1 MTMRP
6 SGHIRQRSPGSF
18 EVRYNLGTDP
28 ATGRRRTITTTIKGS
43 RKDAEKELR
52 RLLRTVDVGDHVAP
66 DKITL
71 AVWAEHWI
79 SIGCPG
85 QRRRKV
91 GQPSQERY
99 AQLLRLYV
107 LPVLGGL
114 KLQRLS
120 SADIESLYAGLEKR
134 LAARTLHFLHCTLG
148 ACIGAAV
155 RSRRLARNPI
165 ADMAVTPSPGTG
177 EHGKALEPDQL
188 QALLQGFKGTV
199 YFPIVAVAAFTGA
212 RRNEILALRWSDL
225 NVAAKTLRIER
236 AIELTETLGLTIKP
250 PKTNRGFREITID
263 DDLIALLIKE
273 RERHLRIAAG
283 VPDGVD
289 VDLSLVKLPPGALM
303 FPNPSRLGKFS
314 FTGLRHP
321 NNITKEFAR
330 KAAAIGFP
338 GLRFHDLRGTHETLL
353 LDKGVGIHVVARRC
367 GHDPA
372 VMLRKYA
379 KRLKSADEKA
389 AEALVAIS
397 KTALR

>member
-1 MTMRP
+1 MTRRP
-6 SGHIRQRSPGSF
+6 GHIRQRSPGSF
-18 EVRYNLGTDP
+18 EVRYTLGTDP
-28 ATGRRRTITTTIKGS
+28 TTGRRRTITTTVKGS

-66 DKITL
+66 DKVTL
-71 AVWAEHWI
+71 TAWAEHWI

-91 GQPSQERY
+91 GQLSQERY
-99 AQLLRLYV
+99 AQLLRMYV

-114 KLQRLS
+114 KLQRLTS
-120 SADIESLYAGLEKR
+120 TDVESLYAELEKR
-134 LAARTLHFLHCTLG
+134 LAQRTLHFVHCTLG
-148 ACIGAAV
+148 ACLGAAV
-155 RSRRLARNPI
+155 RSHRLARSPI
-165 ADMAVTPSPGTG
+165 SDMAVTPSPGVG

-188 QALLQGFKGTV
+188 EALLQGFKGTV

-236 AIELTETLGLTIKP
+236 AVEMTEAHGLTLKP
-250 PKTNRGFREITID
+250 PKTKRGFREITID
-263 DDLIALLIKE
+263 DDLIALLMKE

-283 VPDGVD
+283 VPDGVQ
-289 VDLSLVKLPPGALM
+289 VDLSLVKLPLGALM
-303 FPNPSRLGKFS
+303 FPNPARLGKFS
-314 FTGLRHP
+314 FTGLRNP

-330 KAAAIGFP
+330 KAAAMGFP

-389 AEALVAIS
+389 AEALGALS
-397 KTALR
+397 KSALR

>member
-1 MTMRP
+1 MKMRP
-6 SGHIRQRSPGSF
+6 AGHIRERSPGSW
-18 EVRYNLGTDP
+18 EIRYQHRDP
-28 ATGRRRTITTTIKGS
+28 HTGKQRTTTSTVKGK
-43 RKDAEKELR
+43 RKDAERELR
-52 RLLRTVDVGDHVAP
+52 RRLSAVEDGEHVAP
-66 DKITL
+66 DKVTL
-71 AVWAEHWI
+71 AAWAEHWI

-85 QRRRKV
+85 QRRKKV
-91 GQPSQERY
+91 GQLSQERY
-99 AQLLRLYV
+99 AQLLRMYV

-114 KLQRLS
+114 KLQRLAS
-120 SADIESLYAGLEKR
+120 NDIESLYAELERR
-134 LAARTLHFLHCTLG
+134 LAQRTLHFIHCTLG

-155 RSRRLARNPI
+155 RSRKLTRSPMS
-165 ADMAVTPSPGTG
+165 DMAVTPSPGDG

-188 QALLQGFKGTV
+188 EALLQGFKGTV

-212 RRNEILALRWSDL
+212 RRNEVLALRWSDL
-225 NVAAKTLRIER
+225 DVTAKTLRIER
-236 AIELTETLGLTIKP
+236 AIELTEAHGLTIKP
-250 PKTNRGFREITID
+250 PKTERGFREITID
-263 DDLIALLIKE
+263 DDLIALLMKE

-303 FPNPSRLGKFS
+303 FPNPVRLGKFS
-314 FTGLRHP
+314 FTALRHP

-389 AEALVAIS
+389 AEALGALS
-397 KTALR
+397 KSALR

>member
-1 MTMRP
+1 MTRRTA
-6 SGHIRQRSPGSF
+6 GHIRQRSPGSF
-18 EVRYNLGTDP
+18 EVRYTFGTDP
-28 ATGRRRTITTTIKGS
+28 ATGRRRAITTTVKGS
-43 RKDAEKELR
+43 RKDAQKELR
-52 RLLRTVDVGDHVAP
+52 RLLCTIDVGDHVAP
-66 DKITL
+66 DKVTL
-71 AVWAEHWI
+71 AAWAEHWI

-91 GQPSQERY
+91 GQLSQERY
-99 AQLLRLYV
+99 AQLLRMYV
-107 LPVLGGL
+107 LPALGGL
-114 KLQRLS
+114 RLQRLTS
-120 SADIESLYAGLEKR
+120 TDIESLYAGLEKR
-134 LAARTLHFLHCTLG
+134 LAQRTLHFLHCTFG
-148 ACIGAAV
+148 ACLGAAV
-155 RSRRLARNPI
+155 RSRRLARSPI
-165 ADMAVTPSPGTG
+165 LDMAVTPSPGAG

-188 QALLQGFKGTV
+188 EVLLRGFRGTV

-225 NVAAKTLRIER
+225 DVATKTLRIER
-236 AIELTETLGLTIKP
+236 AIEMTEAHGLMLKP
-250 PKTNRGFREITID
+250 PKTKRGFREITID
-263 DDLIALLIKE
+263 DDLIALLMKE

-283 VPDGVD
+283 VPDGAE

-303 FPNPSRLGKFS
+303 FPNPIRLGKFS
-314 FTGLRHP
+314 FTGLRNP
-321 NNITKEFAR
+321 NNITKE
-330 KAAAIGFP
+330 FP

-389 AEALVAIS
+389 AEALGAIS